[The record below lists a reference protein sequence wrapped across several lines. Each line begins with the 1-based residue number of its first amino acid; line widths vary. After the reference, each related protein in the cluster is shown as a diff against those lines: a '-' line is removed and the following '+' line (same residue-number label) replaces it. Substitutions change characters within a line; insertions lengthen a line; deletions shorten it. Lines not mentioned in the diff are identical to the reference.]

1 MSKLTLIVQVNDDI
15 DQEDVIEALNIEILC
30 RLEEDD
36 KMIKGWKWVR
46 EGDDE

>member
-1 MSKLTLIVQVNDDI
+1 MSKLTLIIDVTESI

-46 EGDDE
+46 EGDNE